1 MLGARPDND
10 ADVLRLYEG
19 PGAPTSED
27 LLALLERENLMTFI
41 GPGRSG
47 AGRKMADDAGSEIWS
62 ISIGVES
69 EGQAS
74 VRDNTELAPHHRK
87 GR

>member
-1 MLGARPDND
+1 
-10 ADVLRLYEG
+10 
-19 PGAPTSED
+19 
-27 LLALLERENLMTFI
+27 MTFI